1 MTAGFWSVWAGGR
14 RLACQRAPT
23 QVGAQAGRRS
33 GRAPRRRWGR
43 PVGGRLAR
51 GLVCRPGGLPG
62 GRRPVGGQETD
73 PGRKEQF
80 LSGPPRGQ
88 FFDDSIAKTARI
100 GGNPGRNKNLE
111 NGQTPEGT
119 KIGRAA
125 QTGRLWTI
133 WSSSSHRAARPGP
146 VNDSRASPDRQAAG
160 RPAAIG
166 LASWL
171 VALLQ
176 RAGRP

>member
-1 MTAGFWSVWAGGR
+1 MEQKSR
-14 RLACQRAPT
+14 KR
-23 QVGAQAGRRS
+23 
-33 GRAPRRRWGR
+33 
-43 PVGGRLAR
+43 
-51 GLVCRPGGLPG
+51 
-62 GRRPVGGQETD
+62 TD
-73 PGRKEQF
+73 PGRE
-80 LSGPPRGQ
+80 
-88 FFDDSIAKTARI
+88 
-100 GGNPGRNKNLE
+100 
-111 NGQTPEGT
+111 T

-176 RAGRP
+176 SRPFLTPESSGMFFSFVFSKPRKMCLIGQPHIYVYIYTHIYIFDIYIYRERERERFVLYYVP

>member
-1 MTAGFWSVWAGGR
+1 MGGGPAAGLLKSPAAGW
-14 RLACQRAPT
+14 C
-23 QVGAQAGRRS
+23 AGRPTVRP
-33 GRAPRRRWGR
+33 RAEASLGPS
-43 PVGGRLAR
+43 AASE
-51 GLVCRPGGLPG
+51 RPGDGP
-62 GRRPVGGQETD
+62 
-73 PGRKEQF
+73 RKERNKTFWPSTEPF
-80 LSGPPRGQ
+80 L
-88 FFDDSIAKTARI
+88 DDSIAKT
-100 GGNPGRNKNLE
+100 GGNPGRNTNQE

-133 WSSSSHRAARPGP
+133 WSSSSHRAAQPGP